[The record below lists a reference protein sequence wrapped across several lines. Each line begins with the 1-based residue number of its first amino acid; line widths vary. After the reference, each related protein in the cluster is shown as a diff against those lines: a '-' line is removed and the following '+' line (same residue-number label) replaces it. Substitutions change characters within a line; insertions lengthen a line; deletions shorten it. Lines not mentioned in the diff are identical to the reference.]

1 MNGYT
6 TGRPEGQVEWK
17 GISGQ
22 TNVLLKGYAF
32 AQLCC
37 MTLGP
42 KGETILMK
50 EFMRKS
56 TFSTNFY
63 RSFMRRKGKER
74 GYICMEMKKEQF
86 QDKPLRLF
94 VAVRIPESIRSLL
107 EAWRQRNENQ
117 LAFKKWTHREDY
129 HITVQFLGDAEAGRV
144 PEIANALK
152 RASLKIDPFELK
164 FGSFGTFGT
173 AESPRVLWAGVIDQS
188 GGLDKLYE
196 AVTSEMGEL
205 GFAKEARP
213 YRPHVTIARKY
224 AGKSPF
230 SGHNLAPLAEED
242 SGSAGTAEPL
252 IWEVNEFVLFST
264 HLHEKPMYEILEA
277 VQMKDS

>member
-1 MNGYT
+1 
-6 TGRPEGQVEWK
+6 
-17 GISGQ
+17 
-22 TNVLLKGYAF
+22 
-32 AQLCC
+32 
-37 MTLGP
+37 
-42 KGETILMK
+42 
-50 EFMRKS
+50 
-56 TFSTNFY
+56 
-63 RSFMRRKGKER
+63 
-74 GYICMEMKKEQF
+74 MEMKEEQF

-94 VAVRIPESIRSLL
+94 VAVRIPESIQLLL
-107 EAWRQRNENQ
+107 EAWRLRNEDQ
-117 LAFKKWTHREDY
+117 LAFKKWTHLEDY

-144 PEIANALK
+144 PEITDALK
-152 RASLKIDPFELK
+152 RASLKINPFDLE

-173 AESPRVLWAGVIDQS
+173 AEAPRVLWAGVIDQS
-188 GGLDKLYE
+188 GGLDKIYE

-230 SGHNLAPLAEED
+230 PGQNLPLLTEKN
-242 SGSAGTAEPL
+242 SGSGGTAEPL

>member
-1 MNGYT
+1 
-6 TGRPEGQVEWK
+6 
-17 GISGQ
+17 
-22 TNVLLKGYAF
+22 
-32 AQLCC
+32 
-37 MTLGP
+37 
-42 KGETILMK
+42 
-50 EFMRKS
+50 
-56 TFSTNFY
+56 
-63 RSFMRRKGKER
+63 MRRKGEER
-74 GYICMEMKKEQF
+74 GCTCMEMKDKQV
-86 QDKPLRLF
+86 QAKPLRLF
-94 VAVRIPESIRSLL
+94 VAVRIPEPIRSLL
-107 EAWRQRNENQ
+107 EEWRHRNEKE

-129 HITVQFLGDAEAGRV
+129 HITVQFLGDADAGRV
-144 PEIANALK
+144 PEIAAALK
-152 RASLKIDPFELK
+152 RASLKINPFQLE
-164 FGSFGTFGT
+164 FGAFGTFGS

-230 SGHNLAPLAEED
+230 TGSNLPSLTVEK
-242 SGSAGTAEPL
+242 SGSEGKNQPL
-252 IWEVNEFVLFST
+252 IWEVDEFVLFST